1 MATVIKINKQVEQV
15 VIECGGDELEIGI
28 PTDDASID
36 RMVSMVGNAM
46 DRFASIQ
53 KTIDEATGSGDE
65 DKAAEAT
72 DAMVRLER
80 RVITAIVGEDGYEAI
95 LALMSDDGEQV
106 DPAENIVNVGEV
118 LAGLVT
124 WLYEHCTSKQL
135 REAGV
140 YAQRQSKSMPK
151 KRKRKAKR

>member
-65 DKAAEAT
+65 DKAARPPTRWSGSSA
-72 DAMVRLER
+72 A
-80 RVITAIVGEDGYEAI
+80 
-95 LALMSDDGEQV
+95 
-106 DPAENIVNVGEV
+106 
-118 LAGLVT
+118 
-124 WLYEHCTSKQL
+124 
-135 REAGV
+135 
-140 YAQRQSKSMPK
+140 
-151 KRKRKAKR
+151 

>member
-1 MATVIKINKQVEQV
+1 
-15 VIECGGDELEIGI
+15 
-28 PTDDASID
+28 
-36 RMVSMVGNAM
+36 
-46 DRFASIQ
+46 
-53 KTIDEATGSGDE
+53 
-65 DKAAEAT
+65 
-72 DAMVRLER
+72 
-80 RVITAIVGEDGYEAI
+80 
-95 LALMSDDGEQV
+95 MSDDGEQV

-135 REAGV
+135 REAGM

>member
-1 MATVIKINKQVEQV
+1 MATVIKLNKQVEQV
-15 VIECGGDELEIGI
+15 VIECGDDELEIGI

-36 RMVSMVGNAM
+36 RMLSMVGNAM

-53 KTIDEATGSGDE
+53 RTIDEATDQGDPE
-65 DKAAEAT
+65 KADKAT

-140 YAQRQSKSMPK
+140 YVQRQSKSMPK